1 MKQSSPVRLIVG
13 LGNPGSEYVH
23 TRHNAGVWLID
34 ELTRRYPP
42 ATALS
47 VDSKFKGLTGQLSIA
62 HHTVRVLVPTT
73 FMNNSGQ
80 SVAAL
85 ANFYKLD
92 PESILVAHDE
102 LDLNPGICRLKI
114 GGGHGGHNGLRDI
127 ISCLSNNKNF
137 GRLRIGIGHPGDAKQ
152 VSNFVLK
159 NAPENENS
167 LITQAIDE
175 ALNHIESIINGDW
188 QLAMNQL
195 HSFNAQEN

>member
-13 LGNPGSEYVH
+13 LGNPGSEYTQ

-34 ELTRRYPP
+34 ELIRRYPP
-42 ATALS
+42 TTALS
-47 VDSKFKGLTGQLSIA
+47 IDSKFKGLTGQLTIA
-62 HHTVRVLVPTT
+62 HHTVRVLVPAT
-73 FMNNSGQ
+73 FMNHSGQ

-102 LDLNPGICRLKI
+102 LDLNPGICRLKSS
-114 GGGHGGHNGLRDI
+114 GGHGGHNGLRDI
-127 ISCLSNNKNF
+127 ISCLGNNKNF

-159 NAPENENS
+159 NAPDNEKT

-195 HSFNAQEN
+195 HSFNALEN